1 MEVNLPLVDKLA
13 TLAKLKFD
21 DTEKE
26 AIRADLSKILGF
38 MEKLD
43 ELDTT
48 GVKPLVY
55 ISDAVNVLREDTVL
69 QNTTREQALL
79 NAPNQD
85 GVYFKVP
92 KVINKVSHE

>member
-13 TLAKLKFD
+13 NLAKLKFD
-21 DTEKE
+21 AVEKE

-38 MEKLD
+38 IEKLD

-55 ISDAVNVLREDTVL
+55 ISDAENVLRDDTVV
-69 QNTTREQALL
+69 QETSREQLL
-79 NAPNQD
+79 RNAPDQD
-85 GVYFKVP
+85 DVYIKIP
-92 KVINKVSHE
+92 KVINKENHE

>member
-21 DTEKE
+21 DVEKE

-55 ISDAVNVLREDTVL
+55 ISDAVNMLREDSVL
-69 QNTTREQALL
+69 QNTTREQSLQ
-79 NAPNQD
+79 NAPDQD
-85 GVYFKVP
+85 GVYFKIP
-92 KVINKVSHE
+92 KVINKESHE

>member
-13 TLAKLKFD
+13 NLAKLKFD
-21 DTEKE
+21 DVEKE

-38 MEKLD
+38 IEKLD

-55 ISDAVNVLREDTVL
+55 ISDAENVLRDDTVV
-69 QNTTREQALL
+69 QETSREQLL
-79 NAPNQD
+79 RNAPNQD
-85 GVYFKVP
+85 GVYIKIP
-92 KVINKVSHE
+92 KVINKENHE